1 MSIATPDSLDS
12 ICQMAPHI
20 ILLDPVDPHPHRNL
34 YHQMLL
40 SERRI
45 LEHSRTPNCAQIPH
59 VVARRARSLQARL
72 ARHFD
77 PEQYEALQLLER
89 SRTHKL
95 AKNYRANASTT
106 NLAKKMKDSSETS
119 SRADDDDE
127 PESCEI
133 IEVKASYPC

>member
-20 ILLDPVDPHPHRNL
+20 ILLDPIDPHPHRNL
-34 YHQMLL
+34 YHKMLL

-45 LEHSRTPNCAQIPH
+45 LERSQTPNCAQIPH
-59 VVARRARSLQARL
+59 VVARCARSLQARL

-77 PEQYEALQLLER
+77 PEQYEALQLLAR

-95 AKNYRANASTT
+95 AKNYKANASTR
-106 NLAKKMKDSSETS
+106 NLAKKMKDPSETS
-119 SRADDDDE
+119 SRKDDEEEEE

-133 IEVKASYPC
+133 IE